1 MSDPGLAKPTTIRIC
16 INRRYRSDEVSCAA
30 NGSHAVA
37 DAIEAG
43 VRARRID
50 ITVERSVCM
59 GQCNHGPTVRL
70 APAGRFFL
78 GTRLDDVDALLDEL
92 ERRCGRRPADDQD
105 SLPLH
110 LLGS

>member
-1 MSDPGLAKPTTIRIC
+1 MSGHDAAATPTTVRIC
-16 INRRYRSDEVSCAA
+16 INRRYRGDEVSCAA

-50 ITVERSVCM
+50 IKVERSVCM
-59 GQCNHGPTVRL
+59 GQCTKGPTVRL

-78 GTRLDDVDALLDEL
+78 GIRLADVDALLDEL
-92 ERRCGRRPADDQD
+92 ERRCGRLPDED
-105 SLPLH
+105 SPPLH